1 VSTSVEP
8 LTPQKIG
15 FWGRIPVVV
24 RAVVVGILVG
34 MIAANVWPI
43 LLLKLGMP
51 RAAGLEVLFLGAYI
65 WWARGGGP
73 PQTWRPAR
81 ADAFRVGKLSPQQWL
96 WGLIAAVAFAAT
108 IHAAI
113 VVLFR
118 LVPFPAAAFHRGYDF
133 SFIPTL
139 PLRWIAVVVSA
150 ASAGICEEIGFRG
163 YMQRPIEHRHGAVV
177 AIAVSSVLFTLIH
190 LSKGWA
196 LIGMVPII
204 LGAGVLLGL
213 LAYMSRTLIFC
224 IIGHT
229 LMDVG
234 LFAYWWTQIAGTFSE
249 RTIFQTGFDGDFTIA
264 CAALVALLIVTVLA
278 LEKLRTIAP
287 PVPDQESGAKR

>member
-1 VSTSVEP
+1 V
-8 LTPQKIG
+8 I
-15 FWGRIPVVV
+15 
-24 RAVVVGILVG
+24 RAVVVGIVVG
-34 MIAANVWPI
+34 MVAANVWPI

-73 PQTWRPAR
+73 PQRWHAVR
-81 ADAFRVGKLSPQQWL
+81 ADSFRLGKLTGAQWL
-96 WGLIAAVAFAAT
+96 WGMIAAVFFAAT
-108 IHAAI
+108 IHAAL

-118 LVPFPAAAFHRGYDF
+118 LVPFPSAAFHRGYDF

-139 PLRWIAVVVSA
+139 SLRWFAVVVSA

-163 YMQRPIEHRHGAVV
+163 YMQRPIEHRHGAII
-177 AIAVSSVLFTLIH
+177 AILVSSILFTAIH
-190 LSKGWA
+190 LSKDWA

-213 LAYMSRTLIFC
+213 LAYFSRTLIFC

-229 LMDVG
+229 IMDVG
-234 LFAYWWTQIAGTFSE
+234 LFAYWWTQIAGTFSQ
-249 RTIFQTGFDGDFTIA
+249 RPISQTGFDGDFTLE
-264 CAALVALLIVTVLA
+264 CAVLVAVLIVTVLA
-278 LEKLRTIAP
+278 LEKLREIAP
-287 PVPDQESGAKR
+287 RPSA

>member
-1 VSTSVEP
+1 MSTSVEP
-8 LTPQKIG
+8 LVPLKTG
-15 FWGRIPVVV
+15 FWGRIPVAV

-34 MIAANVWPI
+34 MIAANVWPV

-51 RAAGLEVLFLGAYI
+51 RAAGLEALFLGGYI
-65 WWARGGGP
+65 WWVRGGGP
-73 PQTWRPAR
+73 PIAWHTAR
-81 ADAFRVGKLSPQQWL
+81 ADSFRMGKLTAEQWL
-96 WGLIAAVAFAAT
+96 WGLIAAVSFAAT
-108 IHAAI
+108 IHATM

-133 SFIPTL
+133 SFIPT
-139 PLRWIAVVVSA
+139 PSLRWIAVIVSA

-177 AIAVSSVLFTLIH
+177 AIIVSSVFFTLIH
-190 LSKGWA
+190 LTKGWA

-213 LAYMSRTLIFC
+213 LAYMSRTLVFC

-234 LFAYWWTQIAGTFSE
+234 LLAYWWTQIAGTFSE
-249 RTIFQTGFDGDFTIA
+249 RTIFQTGFDGNFTIA

-278 LEKLRTIAP
+278 IEKLRMIAP
-287 PVPDQESGAKR
+287 KVEA